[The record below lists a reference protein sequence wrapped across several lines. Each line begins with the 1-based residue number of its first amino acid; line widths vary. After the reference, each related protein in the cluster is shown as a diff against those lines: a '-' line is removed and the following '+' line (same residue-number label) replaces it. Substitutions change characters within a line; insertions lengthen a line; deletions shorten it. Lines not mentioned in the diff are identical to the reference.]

1 MLLQRVADDGRP
13 EGAVPAAGVGGGPAA
28 GVGGGVGGGVG
39 AGIGAGLA
47 VLALAVGSLFVGVAE
62 LDPHTL
68 VTSRAPRT
76 IALLLAGSS
85 LAVAGLV
92 MQLLVRNRF
101 VEPSTAGTTEFAS
114 VGVLFATILV
124 PGAPVGLKMLLGVV
138 CALAGTA
145 IFLRILRGLPTAQTL
160 LVPLVGIM
168 LGGVVGAFA
177 TSVALQHDLLQS
189 LGAWTNADFSTVIAG
204 RYELLWLV
212 GALTVV
218 LVVTA
223 DRFTVAG
230 LGSELTTSLGLD
242 HRSTVRFGMGLV
254 AVVVAVV
261 VVTTGAIPFLGLV
274 VPNVVRHIL
283 GDNARRSVPW
293 VALGGAGLVLACDLL
308 ARLLRYPAELP
319 LGTVLGVV
327 GAVVF
332 LRLLLKDRRVG
343 LT

>member
-1 MLLQRVADDGRP
+1 MAS
-13 EGAVPAAGVGGGPAA
+13 
-28 GVGGGVGGGVG
+28 
-39 AGIGAGLA
+39 I
-47 VLALAVGSLFVGVAE
+47 FVGVAD
-62 LDPHTL
+62 LDLATL
-68 VTSRAPRT
+68 LISRAPRT
-76 IALLLAGSS
+76 VALLLAGSA
-85 LAVAGLV
+85 LAVSGLV

-114 VGVLFATILV
+114 LGILLATMWL
-124 PGAPVGLKMLLGVV
+124 PAAPVGVKMLCGAA
-138 CALAGTA
+138 CALVGTA

-168 LGGVVGAFA
+168 LGGIVGALA
-177 TSVALQHDLLQS
+177 TFLALQNDLLQS

-212 GALTVV
+212 GLLTVV
-218 LVVTA
+218 LIVTA

-230 LGSELTTSLGLD
+230 LGADLTTSLGLN
-242 HRSTVRFGMGLV
+242 HRATVRFGMGLV
-254 AVVVAVV
+254 SVVVAVI

-274 VPNVVRHIL
+274 VPNVARIIL
-283 GDNARRSVPW
+283 GDNARRSVLW

-327 GAVVF
+327 GAAVF
-332 LRLLLKDRRVG
+332 LRLLLKDRRV
-343 LT
+343 TT